1 MSPPAINWGINSASF
16 HCCLSWVVSY
26 DFCKLFPRYKWHAP
40 EGLWFIFYVYWFLSP
55 EQLSKSSLKKIVFGE
70 EPCSCYLPSA
80 MGSGWCSKLHPSLPS
95 FPPFFTLSK
104 CWLSWV
110 MLLSLTSLNADVYC
124 SAPCWCKKLE
134 VERDTRCHL
143 SPGLTPTKQAIAL
156 VSSGL
161 AGLQHRGGFGGLGA
175 PHP

>member
-1 MSPPAINWGINSASF
+1 MF
-16 HCCLSWVVSY
+16 LLS
-26 DFCKLFPRYKWHAP
+26 
-40 EGLWFIFYVYWFLSP
+40 
-55 EQLSKSSLKKIVFGE
+55 
-70 EPCSCYLPSA
+70 PSA
-80 MGSGWCSKLHPSLPS
+80 MGCGWCSKLHPSLPS

-134 VERDTRCHL
+134 VERDTQCHL
-143 SPGLTPTKQAIAL
+143 SSGLTPTKQRVAL

-161 AGLQHRGGFGGLGA
+161 AGLQHRGGFGGLGV
-175 PHP
+175 PHPKSFPGVCSCFGTQWQFGRLKFLPRVNFLFGKSCTFRLSLPGFFTP

>member
-1 MSPPAINWGINSASF
+1 MACPRRTLIYILHLLVFESRAAIKVLFKETSVWRRTMFLLSPQC
-16 HCCLSWVVSY
+16 H
-26 DFCKLFPRYKWHAP
+26 
-40 EGLWFIFYVYWFLSP
+40 GLWVMLQITP
-55 EQLSKSSLKKIVFGE
+55 ISSFFSTIL
-70 EPCSCYLPSA
+70 Y
-80 MGSGWCSKLHPSLPS
+80 
-95 FPPFFTLSK
+95 PFQ
-104 CWLSWV
+104 V
-110 MLLSLTSLNADVYC
+110 LLSLTSLNADVYC

-175 PHP
+175 PHLSAAVLARSYSLED